1 MNHPNLQ
8 QIPARDP
15 ELGPMI
21 RSLFLPE
28 EGDQWAAIDFSQQE
42 PRILVHYAHL
52 FGEQRG
58 RPLKGAKEFVAS
70 YIEDSSTDFHT
81 MVAEMAQIPRKQA
94 KTINL
99 GMMYGMGVNKL
110 ATQLD
115 IPVDEAKSIVAQYH
129 ERVPFVKAL
138 MNGVMNRLNERD
150 SRGALRSLLG
160 RKLRFNLWEPD
171 NFSMNKALPYEE
183 AVKTYGDTT
192 RLKRAYTYKALNRLI
207 QASAA
212 DMTKQS
218 MVNIYESG
226 RIPLIQIHDEI
237 AMSVKDKNDAKEVAN
252 IMENAVP
259 LSVPSL
265 CDVEVGPSWG
275 EAV

>member
-1 MNHPNLQ
+1 
-8 QIPARDP
+8 
-15 ELGPMI
+15 
-21 RSLFLPE
+21 
-28 EGDQWAAIDFSQQE
+28 
-42 PRILVHYAHL
+42 
-52 FGEQRG
+52 
-58 RPLKGAKEFVAS
+58 
-70 YIEDSSTDFHT
+70 
-81 MVAEMAQIPRKQA
+81 
-94 KTINL
+94 
-99 GMMYGMGVNKL
+99 
-110 ATQLD
+110 
-115 IPVDEAKSIVAQYH
+115 
-129 ERVPFVKAL
+129 
-138 MNGVMNRLNERD
+138 
-150 SRGALRSLLG
+150 
-160 RKLRFNLWEPD
+160 
-171 NFSMNKALPYEE
+171 MNKALPYEE

-237 AMSVKDKNDAKEVAN
+237 AMSVTDRDDAKKVAE
-252 IMENAVP
+252 MMQSAVP